1 MSATNW
7 EDIYRVQTARIAEL
21 EREKAK
27 LREALEAIIKS
38 TVNYDAC
45 GYGCDSCDYC
55 RDVPGIAKA
64 ALGVERKEAQP

>member
-1 MSATNW
+1 MSQNIKVDAIALAAEN
-7 EDIYRVQTARIAEL
+7 AEL
-21 EREKAK
+21 RREKAQ

-55 RDVPGIAKA
+55 RDVPGIANA
-64 ALGVERKEAQP
+64 ALEAVRKEAQP